1 MRGCDYVDI
10 DLAEMHA
17 GIDRLIAAFKD
28 GSILDLVL
36 KLPAG
41 RPGNAD
47 YFANMADDNRRA
59 DFNFNPRNA
68 D

>member
-1 MRGCDYVDI
+1 MRGCDYV

-28 GSILDLVL
+28 GSILALVP

-47 YFANMADDNRRA
+47 YFTNMADDNRRA
-59 DFNFNPRNA
+59 DFNFMPRNA

>member
-1 MRGCDYVDI
+1 MRGCDYVDV
-10 DLAEMHA
+10 DLVEMHA
-17 GIDRLIAAFKD
+17 GINRLIASFKD
-28 GSILDLVL
+28 GSILDSVL

-47 YFANMADDNRRA
+47 YFANVADDNRRA
-59 DFNFNPRNA
+59 DFNFMPRNA

>member
-1 MRGCDYVDI
+1 MADYI
-10 DLAEMHA
+10 DLKEMHA

>member
-17 GIDRLIAAFKD
+17 AINRLIAAFKD
-28 GSILDLVL
+28 GSILALMP

-47 YFANMADDNRRA
+47 YFANVADNNRRA

>member
-1 MRGCDYVDI
+1 MRDYDYVDI

-17 GIDRLIAAFKD
+17 GINRLIMRIKD
-28 GSILDLVL
+28 GSILDSVL

-47 YFANMADDNRRA
+47 YFANVADDNRRA
-59 DFNFNPRNA
+59 DFNFMPRNA

>member
-1 MRGCDYVDI
+1 MLGCDYVDI
-10 DLAEMHA
+10 DLAAMHA
-17 GIDRLIAAFKD
+17 GINRLIAAFKD
-28 GSILDLVL
+28 GSILVLAL

-47 YFANMADDNRRA
+47 YFANVADDNRRA

>member
-1 MRGCDYVDI
+1 MWGCDYVDI
-10 DLAEMHA
+10 DLTAMHA
-17 GIDRLIAAFKD
+17 GINRLIAAFKD
-28 GSILDLVL
+28 GSILVLVP

-47 YFANMADDNRRA
+47 YFANMAADNRRA

>member
-1 MRGCDYVDI
+1 MRNCDYVAI

-17 GIDRLIAAFKD
+17 GINRLIAAFKD
-28 GSILDLVL
+28 GSILNSVL

-47 YFANMADDNRRA
+47 YFANVADDNRRA
-59 DFNFNPRNA
+59 DFNFMPRNA